1 MENRQNFE
9 SNLKTSNETLD
20 KYIKK
25 KEENPSYVLSK
36 EENDLVKEAFGKV
49 RPTDQ
54 NIAIMINRMKQANYQ
69 EELQLIEEF
78 KKIEVDH
85 QFIIIELMKL
95 IAKIGKLIKVP
106 DLDKQAHWLIILE
119 KNKTYNLIN

>member
-1 MENRQNFE
+1 
-9 SNLKTSNETLD
+9 
-20 KYIKK
+20 
-25 KEENPSYVLSK
+25 
-36 EENDLVKEAFGKV
+36 
-49 RPTDQ
+49 
-54 NIAIMINRMKQANYQ
+54 MKQANYQ